1 MTEKQEHLLQ
11 LFRELDEICKKNN
24 LRYVMAGGTAIGVV
38 RNEGFIPWDDD
49 VDIYMPRDDWNKLVE
64 ISGSVLPEH
73 RALQCVDVD
82 RSYTNTFPRYVA
94 TDSCALHKHQII
106 GRDSAGEIIDVLTL
120 DPIPADDKEY
130 EKYRT
135 HMMIYSELVNMV
147 VVYGARWEIPVTAY
161 LRWLFSYTF
170 LGKDR
175 TLKKLEKIMYSY
187 KEEDCPR
194 YAMRWGGCPFLF
206 DKDMMFP
213 VKYMSF
219 ENTKVMVPHR
229 MSDYLIWHYGDEW
242 SYIPPHGERESHDA
256 VTVEGITYKELR
268 DDYLPG
274 IRKGRLRR
282 DSIWRKIYSLAG
294 AKRNHRL
301 QYKRNLL
308 LAKSTVMDLEARI
321 SESRHSLK
329 ELVEKRD
336 FSQLNEIFTK
346 YYQVQ
351 LSSAFIGREDFGGI
365 YAFYHPVLLEVSDV
379 TFYAAMLTLVYTER
393 IGKAWRMLVV
403 KEQTGTFP
411 SELAQLKSDI
421 ELFRRAVCDYEFKR
435 YQEAEDTMVPLM
447 ERYPEVPGFVK
458 FKSRFLMERA
468 RNGIDMVEAELYI
481 DEALRLFPEDGY
493 FLKYQGELLWMKG
506 KCADALEVF
515 ADAREKTNNGITQ
528 LELDKFLNPYGR
540 ETVKTCQQ
548 LLDVGQKDGAM
559 KLMALW
565 YRLLPENPSV
575 REYYYLAR
583 ASVAKKRSEV
593 EELIGEIL
601 KRIDAE
607 RAESPGENNDI
618 QIYKR
623 ALTKAWERLG
633 YPGELARVRTDL
645 VYTSEADD
653 LEWLAERA
661 KDGQIRKEK
670 RAQVYK
676 VIGDVR
682 RKQGQTEAA
691 FQNYLEALRQNGS
704 GFVRTELSRIFL
716 TDLYEGSKRAAVYA
730 KAGDA
735 SEVLNQWLGKY
746 GSIEEIQQLVK
757 ECL

>member
-1 MTEKQEHLLQ
+1 
-11 LFRELDEICKKNN
+11 
-24 LRYVMAGGTAIGVV
+24 
-38 RNEGFIPWDDD
+38 
-49 VDIYMPRDDWNKLVE
+49 
-64 ISGSVLPEH
+64 
-73 RALQCVDVD
+73 
-82 RSYTNTFPRYVA
+82 
-94 TDSCALHKHQII
+94 
-106 GRDSAGEIIDVLTL
+106 
-120 DPIPADDKEY
+120 
-130 EKYRT
+130 
-135 HMMIYSELVNMV
+135 
-147 VVYGARWEIPVTAY
+147 
-161 LRWLFSYTF
+161 
-170 LGKDR
+170 
-175 TLKKLEKIMYSY
+175 
-187 KEEDCPR
+187 
-194 YAMRWGGCPFLF
+194 
-206 DKDMMFP
+206 
-213 VKYMSF
+213 
-219 ENTKVMVPHR
+219 
-229 MSDYLIWHYGDEW
+229 
-242 SYIPPHGERESHDA
+242 
-256 VTVEGITYKELR
+256 
-268 DDYLPG
+268 
-274 IRKGRLRR
+274 
-282 DSIWRKIYSLAG
+282 
-294 AKRNHRL
+294 
-301 QYKRNLL
+301 
-308 LAKSTVMDLEARI
+308 
-321 SESRHSLK
+321 
-329 ELVEKRD
+329 
-336 FSQLNEIFTK
+336 
-346 YYQVQ
+346 
-351 LSSAFIGREDFGGI
+351 
-365 YAFYHPVLLEVSDV
+365 
-379 TFYAAMLTLVYTER
+379 
-393 IGKAWRMLVV
+393 
-403 KEQTGTFP
+403 
-411 SELAQLKSDI
+411 
-421 ELFRRAVCDYEFKR
+421 
-435 YQEAEDTMVPLM
+435 
-447 ERYPEVPGFVK
+447 
-458 FKSRFLMERA
+458 MERA
-468 RNGIDMVEAELYI
+468 CNGIDMVEAELYI

-691 FQNYLEALRQNGS
+691 FQNYLEALRQNGN

-735 SEVLNQWLGKY
+735 SEFLNQWLVKY

>member
-11 LFRELDEICKKNN
+11 LFRELDEICKENN

-82 RSYTNTFPRYVA
+82 RNYTNTFPRYVA

-120 DPIPADDKEY
+120 DPIPADDREY

-135 HMMIYSELVNMV
+135 HMMIYSELVNLV
-147 VVYGARWEIPVTAY
+147 VVYGARWEIPVTTY

-187 KEEDCPR
+187 QEADCPR

-213 VKYMSF
+213 VKYMNF
-219 ENTKVMVPHR
+219 EDTRVMVPNR

-256 VTVEGITYKELR
+256 VTVEGITYRELR

-274 IRKGRLRR
+274 IRKGKLRR
-282 DSIWRKIYSLAG
+282 DSIWRKIYALAG

-301 QYKRNLL
+301 QHKRNLL
-308 LAKSTVMDLEARI
+308 LAKSTVMDLEAHI
-321 SESRHSLK
+321 SSSKRSVKQLLE
-329 ELVEKRD
+329 ERD
-336 FSQLNEIFTK
+336 FTELNEIFTK
-346 YYQVQ
+346 YFQVQ
-351 LSSAFIGREDFGGI
+351 LSAAFIGREDFGGI
-365 YAFYHPVLLEVSDV
+365 YAFYHPVLLEISDEL
-379 TFYAAMLTLVYTER
+379 FYAAMLTLVYTER

-411 SELAQLKSDI
+411 TEMARLKADI

-435 YQEAEDTMVPLM
+435 FREAEETMEPLM
-447 ERYPEVPGFVK
+447 ERYPKVPGFVK

-468 RNGIDMVEAELYI
+468 RNGIGIVEAELYM
-481 DEALRLFPEDGY
+481 DEALRDFPEDGY
-493 FLKYQGELLWMKG
+493 FLKYKGELLWMRG
-506 KCADALEVF
+506 RCADALEVF

-528 LELDKFLNPYGR
+528 LELDKFLNPYGK

-548 LLDVGQKDGAM
+548 LLDFGQKDGAM
-559 KLMALW
+559 RLMGLW
-565 YRLLPENPSV
+565 YRLLPENLAV

-583 ASVAKKRSEV
+583 ASVAKTRSEM
-593 EELIGEIL
+593 EEIIQEIQE
-601 KRIDAE
+601 RIE
-607 RAESPGENNDI
+607 KESTESPGDNNDI

-633 YPGELARVRTDL
+633 YPGELAKVRTEL
-645 VYTSEADD
+645 VYTSEPDEM
-653 LEWLAERA
+653 EWLAERA
-661 KDGQIRKEK
+661 KDSQIRKDK

-676 VIGDVR
+676 VIGDIK
-682 RKQGQTEAA
+682 RKEGQTGAA
-691 FQNYLEALRQNGS
+691 FENYMKAFGQNGT

-716 TDLYEGSKRAAVYA
+716 TDLYEGSRKSSIYA

-735 SEVLNQWLGKY
+735 SDFMDLWLKKY
-746 GSIEEIQQLVK
+746 GSIEELQQFVK
-757 ECL
+757 ECM

>member
-11 LFRELDEICKKNN
+11 LFRELDEICKENN

-82 RSYTNTFPRYVA
+82 RNYTNTFPRYVA

-120 DPIPADDKEY
+120 DPIPADDREY

-135 HMMIYSELVNMV
+135 HMMIYSELVNLV
-147 VVYGARWEIPVTAY
+147 VVYGARWEIPVTTY

-187 KEEDCPR
+187 QEADCPR

-213 VKYMSF
+213 VKYMNF
-219 ENTKVMVPHR
+219 EDTRVMVPNR

-256 VTVEGITYKELR
+256 VTVEGITYRELR

-274 IRKGRLRR
+274 IRKGKLRR
-282 DSIWRKIYSLAG
+282 DSIWRKIYALAG

-301 QYKRNLL
+301 QHKRNLL
-308 LAKSTVMDLEARI
+308 LAKSTVMDLEAHI
-321 SESRHSLK
+321 SSSKRSVKQLLE
-329 ELVEKRD
+329 ERD
-336 FSQLNEIFTK
+336 FTELNEIFTK
-346 YYQVQ
+346 YFQVQ
-351 LSSAFIGREDFGGI
+351 LSAAFIGREDFGGI
-365 YAFYHPVLLEVSDV
+365 YAFYHPVLLEISDEL
-379 TFYAAMLTLVYTER
+379 FYAAMLTLVYTER

-411 SELAQLKSDI
+411 TEMARLKADI

-435 YQEAEDTMVPLM
+435 FREAEETMEPLM
-447 ERYPEVPGFVK
+447 ERYPKVPGFVK

-468 RNGIDMVEAELYI
+468 RNGIGIVEAELYM
-481 DEALRLFPEDGY
+481 DEALRDFPEDGY
-493 FLKYQGELLWMKG
+493 FLKYKGELLWMRG
-506 KCADALEVF
+506 RCADALEVF

-528 LELDKFLNPYGR
+528 LELDKFLNPYGK

-548 LLDVGQKDGAM
+548 LLDFGQKDGAM
-559 KLMALW
+559 RLMGLW
-565 YRLLPENPSV
+565 YRLLPENLAV

-583 ASVAKKRSEV
+583 ASVAKTRSEM
-593 EELIGEIL
+593 EEIIQEIQE
-601 KRIDAE
+601 RIE
-607 RAESPGENNDI
+607 KESTESPGDNNDI

-633 YPGELARVRTDL
+633 YPGELAKVRTEL
-645 VYTSEADD
+645 VYTSEPDE

-661 KDGQIRKEK
+661 KDSQIRKDK

-676 VIGDVR
+676 VIGDIK
-682 RKQGQTEAA
+682 RKEGQTGAA
-691 FQNYLEALRQNGS
+691 FENYMKAFGLNGN

-716 TDLYEGSKRAAVYA
+716 TDLYEGSRKSSIYA

-735 SEVLNQWLGKY
+735 SDFMDLWLKKY
-746 GSIEEIQQLVK
+746 GSIEELQQFVK
-757 ECL
+757 ECM

>member
-1 MTEKQEHLLQ
+1 MIEMKEWDGFEGRLWKEEINVRQFIQDNYTPYDG
-11 LFRELDEICKKNN
+11 DESF
-24 LRYVMAGGTAIGVV
+24 LADPTDAT
-38 RNEGFIPWDDD
+38 
-49 VDIYMPRDDWNKLVE
+49 NKLWD
-64 ISGSVLPEH
+64 
-73 RALQCVDVD
+73 ALQKLQKEE
-82 RSYTNTFPRYVA
+82 RA
-94 TDSCALHKHQII
+94 K
-106 GRDSAGEIIDVLTL
+106 GGVLDMET
-120 DPIPADDKEY
+120 E
-130 EKYRT
+130 
-135 HMMIYSELVNMV
+135 V
-147 VVYGARWEIPVTAY
+147 VTGITAY
-161 LRWLFSYTF
+161 GPGYIDES
-170 LGKDR
+170 
-175 TLKKLEKIMYSY
+175 LK
-187 KEEDCPR
+187 
-194 YAMRWGGCPFLF
+194 
-206 DKDMMFP
+206 
-213 VKYMSF
+213 
-219 ENTKVMVPHR
+219 
-229 MSDYLIWHYGDEW
+229 
-242 SYIPPHGERESHDA
+242 
-256 VTVEGITYKELR
+256 
-268 DDYLPG
+268 
-274 IRKGRLRR
+274 
-282 DSIWRKIYSLAG
+282 
-294 AKRNHRL
+294 
-301 QYKRNLL
+301 
-308 LAKSTVMDLEARI
+308 DLEQIVGLQTDKPLKRAFMPYGGIKMAEESCRNYGYEP
-321 SESRHSLK
+321 SERLH
-329 ELVEKRD
+329 
-336 FSQLNEIFTK
+336 EIFTK

-435 YQEAEDTMVPLM
+435 YQEAEDTMGPLM

-670 RAQVYK
+670 RAQGYK
-676 VIGDVR
+676 GIGDVR

-735 SEVLNQWLGKY
+735 SEFLNQWLGKY

>member
-1 MTEKQEHLLQ
+1 
-11 LFRELDEICKKNN
+11 
-24 LRYVMAGGTAIGVV
+24 
-38 RNEGFIPWDDD
+38 
-49 VDIYMPRDDWNKLVE
+49 
-64 ISGSVLPEH
+64 
-73 RALQCVDVD
+73 
-82 RSYTNTFPRYVA
+82 
-94 TDSCALHKHQII
+94 
-106 GRDSAGEIIDVLTL
+106 
-120 DPIPADDKEY
+120 
-130 EKYRT
+130 
-135 HMMIYSELVNMV
+135 
-147 VVYGARWEIPVTAY
+147 
-161 LRWLFSYTF
+161 
-170 LGKDR
+170 
-175 TLKKLEKIMYSY
+175 
-187 KEEDCPR
+187 
-194 YAMRWGGCPFLF
+194 
-206 DKDMMFP
+206 
-213 VKYMSF
+213 
-219 ENTKVMVPHR
+219 
-229 MSDYLIWHYGDEW
+229 
-242 SYIPPHGERESHDA
+242 
-256 VTVEGITYKELR
+256 
-268 DDYLPG
+268 
-274 IRKGRLRR
+274 
-282 DSIWRKIYSLAG
+282 
-294 AKRNHRL
+294 
-301 QYKRNLL
+301 
-308 LAKSTVMDLEARI
+308 
-321 SESRHSLK
+321 
-329 ELVEKRD
+329 
-336 FSQLNEIFTK
+336 
-346 YYQVQ
+346 
-351 LSSAFIGREDFGGI
+351 
-365 YAFYHPVLLEVSDV
+365 
-379 TFYAAMLTLVYTER
+379 
-393 IGKAWRMLVV
+393 
-403 KEQTGTFP
+403 
-411 SELAQLKSDI
+411 
-421 ELFRRAVCDYEFKR
+421 
-435 YQEAEDTMVPLM
+435 MVPLM

-583 ASVAKKRSEV
+583 ASVAKKCSEV

-691 FQNYLEALRQNGS
+691 FQNYLEALRRMETVLCERSFPEYFSQICMKEA
-704 GFVRTELSRIFL
+704 REQLYMQKPEMLLSF
-716 TDLYEGSKRAAVYA
+716 
-730 KAGDA
+730 
-735 SEVLNQWLGKY
+735 
-746 GSIEEIQQLVK
+746 
-757 ECL
+757 

>member
-11 LFRELDEICKKNN
+11 LFRELDEICKENN

-82 RSYTNTFPRYVA
+82 RNYTNTFPRYVA

-120 DPIPADDKEY
+120 DPIPADDREY

-135 HMMIYSELVNMV
+135 HMMIYSELVNLV
-147 VVYGARWEIPVTAY
+147 VVYGARWEIPVTTY

-187 KEEDCPR
+187 QESDCPR

-213 VKYMSF
+213 VKYMNF
-219 ENTKVMVPHR
+219 EDTRVMVPNR

-256 VTVEGITYKELR
+256 VTVEGITYRELR

-274 IRKGRLRR
+274 IRKGKLRR
-282 DSIWRKIYSLAG
+282 DSIWRKIYALAG

-301 QYKRNLL
+301 QHKRNLL
-308 LAKSTVMDLEARI
+308 LAKSTVMDLEAHI
-321 SESRHSLK
+321 SSSKRSVKQLLE
-329 ELVEKRD
+329 ERD
-336 FSQLNEIFTK
+336 FTELNEIFTK
-346 YYQVQ
+346 YFQVQ
-351 LSSAFIGREDFGGI
+351 LSAAFIGREDFGGI
-365 YAFYHPVLLEVSDV
+365 YAFYHPVLLEISDEL
-379 TFYAAMLTLVYTER
+379 FYAAMLTLVYTER

-411 SELAQLKSDI
+411 TEMARLKADI

-435 YQEAEDTMVPLM
+435 FREAEETMEPLM
-447 ERYPEVPGFVK
+447 ERYPKVPGFVK

-468 RNGIDMVEAELYI
+468 RNGIGIVEAELYM
-481 DEALRLFPEDGY
+481 DEALRDFPEDGY
-493 FLKYQGELLWMKG
+493 FLKYKGELLWMRG
-506 KCADALEVF
+506 RCADALEVF

-528 LELDKFLNPYGR
+528 LELDKFLNPYGK

-548 LLDVGQKDGAM
+548 LLDFGQKDGAM
-559 KLMALW
+559 RLMGLW
-565 YRLLPENPSV
+565 YRLLPENLAV

-583 ASVAKKRSEV
+583 ASVAKTRSEM
-593 EELIGEIL
+593 EEIIQEIQE
-601 KRIDAE
+601 RIE
-607 RAESPGENNDI
+607 KESTESPGDNNDI

-633 YPGELARVRTDL
+633 YPGELAKVRTEL
-645 VYTSEADD
+645 VYTSEPDE

-661 KDGQIRKEK
+661 KDSQIRKDK

-676 VIGDVR
+676 VIGDIK
-682 RKQGQTEAA
+682 RKEGQTGAA
-691 FQNYLEALRQNGS
+691 FENYMKAFGQNGT

-716 TDLYEGSKRAAVYA
+716 TDLYEGSRKSSVYA

-735 SEVLNQWLGKY
+735 SDFMDLWLKKY
-746 GSIEEIQQLVK
+746 GSIEELQQFVK
-757 ECL
+757 ECM

>member
-213 VKYMSF
+213 VKYMNF

-421 ELFRRAVCDYEFKR
+421 ELFRRVVCDYEFKR
-435 YQEAEDTMVPLM
+435 YQEAEDTMAPLM

-575 REYYYLAR
+575 REYYYLTR

-607 RAESPGENNDI
+607 RAESLGENNDI

-716 TDLYEGSKRAAVYA
+716 TDMYEGSKRAAVYA

-735 SEVLNQWLGKY
+735 SEFLNQWFGKY

>member
-1 MTEKQEHLLQ
+1 MKQFE
-11 LFRELDEICKKNN
+11 EW
-24 LRYVMAGGTAIGVV
+24 
-38 RNEGFIPWDDD
+38 EGFKGRMWKEEINT
-49 VDIYMPRDDWNKLVE
+49 RDFIQEN
-64 ISGSVLPEH
+64 
-73 RALQCVDVD
+73 
-82 RSYTNTFPRYVA
+82 YTPYDGDASFLAGPTEA
-94 TDSCALHKHQII
+94 TD
-106 GRDSAGEIIDVLTL
+106 
-120 DPIPADDKEY
+120 
-130 EKYRT
+130 
-135 HMMIYSELVNMV
+135 
-147 VVYGARWEIPVTAY
+147 
-161 LRWLFSYTF
+161 
-170 LGKDR
+170 
-175 TLKKLEKIMYSY
+175 KLWGILQGLQ
-187 KEEDCPR
+187 KEER
-194 YAMRWGGCPFLF
+194 KKGGVL
-206 DKDMMFP
+206 DMDTDIVSSLTSHGP
-213 VKYMSF
+213 GYIS
-219 ENTKVMVPHR
+219 EETK
-229 MSDYLIWHYGDEW
+229 
-242 SYIPPHGERESHDA
+242 
-256 VTVEGITYKELR
+256 
-268 DDYLPG
+268 
-274 IRKGRLRR
+274 
-282 DSIWRKIYSLAG
+282 
-294 AKRNHRL
+294 
-301 QYKRNLL
+301 
-308 LAKSTVMDLEARI
+308 DLEQIVGLQTDKPLKRAFMPYGGIKMAEESCRNYGYEP
-321 SESRHSLK
+321 SERLH
-329 ELVEKRD
+329 
-336 FSQLNEIFTK
+336 EIFTK

-593 EELIGEIL
+593 EELIREIL

-735 SEVLNQWLGKY
+735 SEFLNQWLGKY

>member
-213 VKYMSF
+213 VKYMNF
-219 ENTKVMVPHR
+219 ENTEVMVPHR

-393 IGKAWRMLVV
+393 IGKAWRMLAV

-575 REYYYLAR
+575 REYYYLTR

-645 VYTSEADD
+645 V
-653 LEWLAERA
+653 
-661 KDGQIRKEK
+661 
-670 RAQVYK
+670 
-676 VIGDVR
+676 
-682 RKQGQTEAA
+682 
-691 FQNYLEALRQNGS
+691 
-704 GFVRTELSRIFL
+704 LSLIH
-716 TDLYEGSKRAAVYA
+716 
-730 KAGDA
+730 
-735 SEVLNQWLGKY
+735 
-746 GSIEEIQQLVK
+746 I
-757 ECL
+757 

>member
-11 LFRELDEICKKNN
+11 LFRELDEICKENN

-82 RSYTNTFPRYVA
+82 RNYTNTFPRYVA

-120 DPIPADDKEY
+120 DPIPADDREY

-135 HMMIYSELVNMV
+135 HMMIYSELVNLV
-147 VVYGARWEIPVTAY
+147 VVYGARWEIPVTTY

-187 KEEDCPR
+187 QEADCPR

-213 VKYMSF
+213 VKYMNF
-219 ENTKVMVPHR
+219 EDTRVMVPNR

-256 VTVEGITYKELR
+256 VTVEGITYRELR

-274 IRKGRLRR
+274 IRKGKLRR
-282 DSIWRKIYSLAG
+282 DSIWRKIYALAG

-301 QYKRNLL
+301 QHKRNLL
-308 LAKSTVMDLEARI
+308 LAKSTVMDLEAHI
-321 SESRHSLK
+321 SSSKRSVKQLLE
-329 ELVEKRD
+329 ERD
-336 FSQLNEIFTK
+336 FTELNEIFTK
-346 YYQVQ
+346 YFQVQ
-351 LSSAFIGREDFGGI
+351 LSAAFIGREDFGGI
-365 YAFYHPVLLEVSDV
+365 YAFYHPVLLEISDEL
-379 TFYAAMLTLVYTER
+379 FYAAMLTLVYTER

-411 SELAQLKSDI
+411 TEMARLKADI

-435 YQEAEDTMVPLM
+435 FREAEETMEPLM
-447 ERYPEVPGFVK
+447 ERYPKVPGFVK

-468 RNGIDMVEAELYI
+468 RNGIGIVEAELYM
-481 DEALRLFPEDGY
+481 DEALRDFPEDGY
-493 FLKYQGELLWMKG
+493 FLKYKGELLWMRG
-506 KCADALEVF
+506 RCADALEVF

-528 LELDKFLNPYGR
+528 LELDKFLNPYGK

-548 LLDVGQKDGAM
+548 LLDFGQKDGAM
-559 KLMALW
+559 RLMGLW
-565 YRLLPENPSV
+565 YRLLPENLAV

-583 ASVAKKRSEV
+583 ASVAKTRSEM
-593 EELIGEIL
+593 EEIIQEIQE
-601 KRIDAE
+601 RIE
-607 RAESPGENNDI
+607 KESTESPGDNNDI

-633 YPGELARVRTDL
+633 YPGELAKVRTEL
-645 VYTSEADD
+645 VYTSEPDE

-661 KDGQIRKEK
+661 KDSQIRKDK

-676 VIGDVR
+676 VIGDIK
-682 RKQGQTEAA
+682 RKEGQTGAA
-691 FQNYLEALRQNGS
+691 FENYMKAFGQNGN

-716 TDLYEGSKRAAVYA
+716 TDLYEGSRKSSIYA

-735 SEVLNQWLGKY
+735 SDFMDLWLKKY
-746 GSIEEIQQLVK
+746 GSIEELQQFVE
-757 ECL
+757 ECM

>member
-11 LFRELDEICKKNN
+11 LFREIDEICKENN

-49 VDIYMPRDDWNKLVE
+49 VDIYMPRADWEKLVE
-64 ISGSVLPEH
+64 LSEAVLPEN
-73 RALQCVDVD
+73 RVLQCVDVD
-82 RSYTNTFPRYVA
+82 RNYTNTFPRYA
-94 TDSCALHKHQII
+94 STDSCALHKHQII
-106 GRDSAGEIIDVLTL
+106 GKDSAGEIIDVLTL
-120 DPIPADDKEY
+120 DPIPADDREY

-135 HMMIYSELVNMV
+135 HMMIYSELVNLV
-147 VVYGARWEIPVTAY
+147 VVYGARWEIPVTTY

-187 KEEDCPR
+187 QEADCPR

-213 VKYMSF
+213 VKYMNF
-219 ENTKVMVPHR
+219 EDTRVMVPNR

-256 VTVEGITYKELR
+256 VTVEGITYRELR

-274 IRKGRLRR
+274 IRKGKLRR
-282 DSIWRKIYSLAG
+282 DSIWRKIYALAG

-308 LAKSTVMDLEARI
+308 LAKSTVMDLEAHI
-321 SESRHSLK
+321 SSSKRSVKQLLE
-329 ELVEKRD
+329 ERD
-336 FSQLNEIFTK
+336 FTELNEIFTK
-346 YYQVQ
+346 YFQVQ
-351 LSSAFIGREDFGGI
+351 LSAAFIGREDFGGI
-365 YAFYHPVLLEVSDV
+365 YAFYHPVLLEISDEL
-379 TFYAAMLTLVYTER
+379 FYAAMLTLVYTER

-411 SELAQLKSDI
+411 TEMARLKADI

-435 YQEAEDTMVPLM
+435 FREAEETMEPLM
-447 ERYPEVPGFVK
+447 ERYPKVPGFVK

-468 RNGIDMVEAELYI
+468 RNGIGIVEAELYM
-481 DEALRLFPEDGY
+481 DEALRDFPEDGY
-493 FLKYQGELLWMKG
+493 FLKYKGELLWMRG
-506 KCADALEVF
+506 RCADALEVF

-528 LELDKFLNPYGR
+528 LELDKFLNPYGK

-548 LLDVGQKDGAM
+548 LLDFGQKDGAM
-559 KLMALW
+559 RLMGLW
-565 YRLLPENPSV
+565 YRLLPENLAV

-583 ASVAKKRSEV
+583 ASVAKTRSEM
-593 EELIGEIL
+593 EEIIQEIQE
-601 KRIDAE
+601 RIE
-607 RAESPGENNDI
+607 KESTESPDDNNDI

-633 YPGELARVRTDL
+633 YPGELAKVRTEL
-645 VYTSEADD
+645 VYTSEPDE

-661 KDGQIRKEK
+661 KDSQIRKDK

-676 VIGDVR
+676 VIGDIK
-682 RKQGQTEAA
+682 RKEGQTGAA
-691 FQNYLEALRQNGS
+691 FENYMKAFGQNGN

-716 TDLYEGSKRAAVYA
+716 TDLYEGSRKSSVYA

-735 SEVLNQWLGKY
+735 SDFMDLWLKKY
-746 GSIEEIQQLVK
+746 GSIEELQQFVK
-757 ECL
+757 ECM

>member
-1 MTEKQEHLLQ
+1 MKQFE
-11 LFRELDEICKKNN
+11 EW
-24 LRYVMAGGTAIGVV
+24 
-38 RNEGFIPWDDD
+38 EGFKGRIWKEE
-49 VDIYMPRDDWNKLVE
+49 INTRDFIQENYTPYDGDESFLA
-64 ISGSVLPEH
+64 GSTE
-73 RALQCVDVD
+73 
-82 RSYTNTFPRYVA
+82 A
-94 TDSCALHKHQII
+94 TD
-106 GRDSAGEIIDVLTL
+106 
-120 DPIPADDKEY
+120 
-130 EKYRT
+130 
-135 HMMIYSELVNMV
+135 
-147 VVYGARWEIPVTAY
+147 
-161 LRWLFSYTF
+161 
-170 LGKDR
+170 
-175 TLKKLEKIMYSY
+175 KLWGILQGLQ
-187 KEEDCPR
+187 KEER
-194 YAMRWGGCPFLF
+194 KKGGVL
-206 DKDMMFP
+206 DMDTDIVSSLTSHGP
-213 VKYMSF
+213 GYIS
-219 ENTKVMVPHR
+219 EETK
-229 MSDYLIWHYGDEW
+229 
-242 SYIPPHGERESHDA
+242 
-256 VTVEGITYKELR
+256 
-268 DDYLPG
+268 
-274 IRKGRLRR
+274 
-282 DSIWRKIYSLAG
+282 
-294 AKRNHRL
+294 
-301 QYKRNLL
+301 
-308 LAKSTVMDLEARI
+308 DLEQIVGLQTDKPLKRAFMPYGGIKMAEESCRNYGYEP
-321 SESRHSLK
+321 SERLH
-329 ELVEKRD
+329 
-336 FSQLNEIFTK
+336 EIFTK

-468 RNGIDMVEAELYI
+468 CNGIDMVEAELYI

-735 SEVLNQWLGKY
+735 SEFLNQWLGKY

>member
-11 LFRELDEICKKNN
+11 LFRELDEICKENN

-82 RSYTNTFPRYVA
+82 RNYTNTFPRYVA

-120 DPIPADDKEY
+120 DPIPADDREY

-135 HMMIYSELVNMV
+135 HMMIYSELVNLV
-147 VVYGARWEIPVTAY
+147 VVYGARWEIPVTTY

-187 KEEDCPR
+187 QEADCPR

-213 VKYMSF
+213 VKYMNF
-219 ENTKVMVPHR
+219 EDTRVMVPNR

-256 VTVEGITYKELR
+256 VTVEGITYRELR

-274 IRKGRLRR
+274 IRKGKLRR
-282 DSIWRKIYSLAG
+282 DSIWRKIYALAG

-301 QYKRNLL
+301 QHKRNLL
-308 LAKSTVMDLEARI
+308 LAKSTVMDLEAHI
-321 SESRHSLK
+321 SSSKRSVKQLLE
-329 ELVEKRD
+329 ERD
-336 FSQLNEIFTK
+336 FTELNEIFTK
-346 YYQVQ
+346 YFQVQ
-351 LSSAFIGREDFGGI
+351 LSAAFIGREDFGGI
-365 YAFYHPVLLEVSDV
+365 YAFYHPVLLEISDEL
-379 TFYAAMLTLVYTER
+379 FYAAMLTLVYTER

-411 SELAQLKSDI
+411 TEMARLKADI

-435 YQEAEDTMVPLM
+435 FREAEETMEPLM
-447 ERYPEVPGFVK
+447 ERYPKVPGFVK

-468 RNGIDMVEAELYI
+468 RNGIGIVEAELYM
-481 DEALRLFPEDGY
+481 DEALRDFPEDGY
-493 FLKYQGELLWMKG
+493 FLKYKGELLWMRG
-506 KCADALEVF
+506 RCADALEVF

-528 LELDKFLNPYGR
+528 LELDKFLNPYGK

-548 LLDVGQKDGAM
+548 LLDFGQKDGAM
-559 KLMALW
+559 RLMGLW
-565 YRLLPENPSV
+565 YRLLPENLAV

-583 ASVAKKRSEV
+583 ASVAKTRSEM
-593 EELIGEIL
+593 EEIIQEIQE
-601 KRIDAE
+601 RIE
-607 RAESPGENNDI
+607 KESTESPSDNNDI

-633 YPGELARVRTDL
+633 YPGELAKVRTEL
-645 VYTSEADD
+645 VYTSEPDE

-661 KDGQIRKEK
+661 KDSQIRKDK

-676 VIGDVR
+676 VIGDIK
-682 RKQGQTEAA
+682 RKEGQTGAA
-691 FQNYLEALRQNGS
+691 FENYMKAFGLNGN

-716 TDLYEGSKRAAVYA
+716 TDLYEGSRKSSIYA

-735 SEVLNQWLGKY
+735 SDFMDLWLKKY
-746 GSIEEIQQLVK
+746 GSIEELQQFVK
-757 ECL
+757 ECM

>member
-1 MTEKQEHLLQ
+1 M
-11 LFRELDEICKKNN
+11 
-24 LRYVMAGGTAIGVV
+24 
-38 RNEGFIPWDDD
+38 
-49 VDIYMPRDDWNKLVE
+49 
-64 ISGSVLPEH
+64 
-73 RALQCVDVD
+73 
-82 RSYTNTFPRYVA
+82 
-94 TDSCALHKHQII
+94 
-106 GRDSAGEIIDVLTL
+106 
-120 DPIPADDKEY
+120 
-130 EKYRT
+130 
-135 HMMIYSELVNMV
+135 
-147 VVYGARWEIPVTAY
+147 
-161 LRWLFSYTF
+161 
-170 LGKDR
+170 
-175 TLKKLEKIMYSY
+175 
-187 KEEDCPR
+187 
-194 YAMRWGGCPFLF
+194 
-206 DKDMMFP
+206 
-213 VKYMSF
+213 
-219 ENTKVMVPHR
+219 
-229 MSDYLIWHYGDEW
+229 
-242 SYIPPHGERESHDA
+242 
-256 VTVEGITYKELR
+256 
-268 DDYLPG
+268 
-274 IRKGRLRR
+274 
-282 DSIWRKIYSLAG
+282 
-294 AKRNHRL
+294 
-301 QYKRNLL
+301 
-308 LAKSTVMDLEARI
+308 
-321 SESRHSLK
+321 
-329 ELVEKRD
+329 
-336 FSQLNEIFTK
+336 
-346 YYQVQ
+346 
-351 LSSAFIGREDFGGI
+351 
-365 YAFYHPVLLEVSDV
+365 

-435 YQEAEDTMVPLM
+435 YQGSGGYNGAADGTVSML
-447 ERYPEVPGFVK
+447 GFVK

-575 REYYYLAR
+575 REYYIWPAQ
-583 ASVAKKRSEV
+583 VAKKRSEV

-716 TDLYEGSKRAAVYA
+716 TDMYEGSKRAAVYA

-735 SEVLNQWLGKY
+735 SEFLNQWLGKY

>member
-1 MTEKQEHLLQ
+1 
-11 LFRELDEICKKNN
+11 
-24 LRYVMAGGTAIGVV
+24 
-38 RNEGFIPWDDD
+38 
-49 VDIYMPRDDWNKLVE
+49 
-64 ISGSVLPEH
+64 
-73 RALQCVDVD
+73 
-82 RSYTNTFPRYVA
+82 
-94 TDSCALHKHQII
+94 
-106 GRDSAGEIIDVLTL
+106 
-120 DPIPADDKEY
+120 
-130 EKYRT
+130 
-135 HMMIYSELVNMV
+135 
-147 VVYGARWEIPVTAY
+147 
-161 LRWLFSYTF
+161 
-170 LGKDR
+170 
-175 TLKKLEKIMYSY
+175 
-187 KEEDCPR
+187 
-194 YAMRWGGCPFLF
+194 
-206 DKDMMFP
+206 MMFP
-213 VKYMSF
+213 VKYMNF
-219 ENTKVMVPHR
+219 ENTEVMVPHR

-583 ASVAKKRSEV
+583 ASVAKKCSEV

-653 LEWLAERA
+653 LEWLAEQGRTDPQG
-661 KDGQIRKEK
+661 KTSPGVQGNWRCEKKTGTDGGCVPELSGGTAAEWK
-670 RAQVYK
+670 RFCAN
-676 VIGDVR
+676 G
-682 RKQGQTEAA
+682 A
-691 FQNYLEALRQNGS
+691 FQNISHRY
-704 GFVRTELSRIFL
+704 V
-716 TDLYEGSKRAAVYA
+716 
-730 KAGDA
+730 
-735 SEVLNQWLGKY
+735 
-746 GSIEEIQQLVK
+746 
-757 ECL
+757 

>member
-213 VKYMSF
+213 VKYMNF

-321 SESRHSLK
+321 SGSRYSLK
-329 ELVEKRD
+329 ELVKKRD
-336 FSQLNEIFTK
+336 FAQLNEIFTK

-393 IGKAWRMLVV
+393 IGKAWRMLEV

-730 KAGDA
+730 KAGDV
-735 SEVLNQWLGKY
+735 SEFLNQWLGKY